1 MQNGM
6 EVLNAA
12 AAAANAAAAAAPGS
26 ASAAVAAAAAAIQQ
40 QQAQEAAS
48 ENNGS
53 VSSNGE
59 KEMDEDN
66 KTNLIVN
73 YLPQTMTQEEIRS
86 LFSSIGEVESCKLI
100 RDKVTG
106 QSLGYGFVNY
116 HRADDATKA
125 IQTLNGLR
133 LQNKTIK
140 VSYARPSSEAIKGA
154 NLYVSGLPKHMTQ
167 PDLERLFSC
176 SGNIITSRILCDN
189 ITGLSKG
196 VGFIRFDQRV
206 EAERAIQKL
215 NGTIPEGATEPVT
228 VKFANNPSNNAKA
241 IPPLAAYLA
250 PQAARRAFGGAL
262 HPAGRFRY
270 SPLAGELLAGS
281 PIIPGA
287 AAAAAAGNPSA
298 INGSGWC
305 IFVYNLAPETE
316 ENILWQLFG
325 PFGAVQNVKVIRD
338 LQTNKCKGFGFVTMT
353 NYDECLVAIQSLNGY
368 TLGNRVL
375 QVSFKTN
382 NRKS

>member
-1 MQNGM
+1 M
-6 EVLNAA
+6 A
-12 AAAANAAAAAAPGS
+12 
-26 ASAAVAAAAAAIQQ
+26 
-40 QQAQEAAS
+40 
-48 ENNGS
+48 S
-53 VSSNGE
+53 VSHSQQPMTPSDMQEEG
-59 KEMDEDN
+59 DR

-116 HRADDATKA
+116 HRIEDASKA

-154 NLYVSGLPKHMTQ
+154 NLYVSGLPKHMAQ
-167 PDLERLFSC
+167 PDLERLFSSC
-176 SGNIITSRILCDN
+176 GNIITSRILCDN
-189 ITGLSKG
+189 ITGVNKGDGSVPGLSKG
-196 VGFIRFDQRV
+196 VGFIRFDQRI

-215 NGTIPEGATEPVT
+215 NGTIPEGATEPIT

-250 PQAARRAFGGAL
+250 PQAARRALGAAL
-262 HPAGRFRY
+262 HPASRFSPYGLPTGLDLGLNLKEGY
-270 SPLAGELLAGS
+270 SPLAGDLLAGGS
-281 PIIPGA
+281 LLSGMA
-287 AAAAAAGNPSA
+287 AT
-298 INGSGWC
+298 NGSGWC

-353 NYDECLVAIQSLNGY
+353 NYEEALVAIQSLNGY

-382 NRKS
+382 NRKV